1 MKENFIHVCFVI
13 DESGS
18 MTGSETDII
27 GGFNKM
33 VEEQK
38 AIKDGKC
45 AISFFSFANDVTERF
60 VGKDVNEIKELK
72 QGKYGSLFGAK
83 YYSYSRSLS
92 LSSTSINGVTD
103 VDVKIDEE
111 ENDPLYQYLPG
122 GGTAM
127 NDGIATAINKIGKW
141 LSDMPED
148 ERPSKNLIVIM
159 TDGEENSSR
168 EFTLAKV
175 QEMIKHQTEKYNWSF
190 IYMGMDITNKKAAD
204 DLGIVSRSFMAKNSN
219 SLYKNY
225 SNISNSATCYR
236 CSTVDTL
243 TASTTMDAYL
253 ADQLKADTALYEAE
267 KGIKIE

>member
-1 MKENFIHVCFVI
+1 MCKKNFIHVCFVI

-60 VGKDVNEIKELK
+60 VGKDVNEIKELTK
-72 QGKYGSLFGAK
+72 GKYGTK
-83 YYSYSRSLS
+83 YYSFSRSLS
-92 LSSTSINGVTD
+92 LSSTSINGITD
-103 VDVKIDEE
+103 VDVKIDEKE
-111 ENDPLYQYLPG
+111 TDPLYQYLPG

-204 DLGIVSRSFMAKNSN
+204 DLGIVSRSFMAKSSD

-243 TASTTMDAYL
+243 TASATMDAYL
-253 ADQLKADTALYEAE
+253 TDQLKADTALYEVE

>member
-1 MKENFIHVCFVI
+1 MKENFIHVCFII

-45 AISFFSFANDVTERF
+45 AISFFSFANEVTERF
-60 VGKDVNEIKELK
+60 VGKDVNEIKELT
-72 QGKYGSLFGAK
+72 QGKYGFK
-83 YYSYSRSLS
+83 YYSFSKSLS
-92 LSSTSINGVTD
+92 LSSTTINGITD
-103 VDVKIDEE
+103 VNVDIDEKE
-111 ENDPLYQYLPG
+111 TDPLYQYLPG

-127 NDGIATAINKIGKW
+127 NDGIATAINRIGKW

-204 DLGIVSRSFMAKNSN
+204 DLGITSRSFMAKDSS
-219 SLYKNY
+219 SLHKNY

-236 CSTVDTL
+236 CSTADIE
-243 TASTTMDAYL
+243 TASATMDAYL
-253 ADQLKADTALYEAE
+253 SSELNDDTARFEAV
-267 KGIKIE
+267 KGIKIQ

>member
-60 VGKDVNEIKELK
+60 VGKDVNEIKELT
-72 QGKYGSLFGAK
+72 QGKYGFK
-83 YYSYSRSLS
+83 YYSFSKSLS
-92 LSSTSINGVTD
+92 LTSTSINGVTD
-103 VDVKIDEE
+103 VDVNIDEKE
-111 ENDPLYQYLPG
+111 IDPLYQYLPG

-204 DLGIVSRSFMAKNSN
+204 DLGIVSRSFMAKDSG

-236 CSTVDTL
+236 CSTADVA
-243 TASTTMDAYL
+243 TASATMDAYL
-253 ADQLKADTALYEAE
+253 SSELQADTTLYEKE
-267 KGIKIE
+267 KGIKIQ

>member
-60 VGKDVNEIKELK
+60 VGKDVNEIKELT
-72 QGKYGSLFGAK
+72 QGKYGTK
-83 YYSYSRSLS
+83 YYSFSRSLS
-92 LSSTSINGVTD
+92 LSSTSINGITD
-103 VDVKIDEE
+103 VDVKIDEKE
-111 ENDPLYQYLPG
+111 TDPLYQYLPG

-168 EFTLAKV
+168 EFTLSKV

-204 DLGIVSRSFMAKNSN
+204 DLGIVSRSFMAKDSS

-225 SNISNSATCYR
+225 SNIGNSVTCYR
-236 CSTVDTL
+236 CSSDDIT
-243 TASTTMDAYL
+243 TASATMDAYL
-253 ADQLKADTALYEAE
+253 SAELKDDTARFEAE
-267 KGIKIE
+267 KGIKIN